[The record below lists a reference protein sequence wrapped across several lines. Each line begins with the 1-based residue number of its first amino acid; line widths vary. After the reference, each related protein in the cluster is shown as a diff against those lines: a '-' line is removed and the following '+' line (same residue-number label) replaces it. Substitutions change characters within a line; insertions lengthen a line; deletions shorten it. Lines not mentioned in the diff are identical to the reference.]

1 MKALDGVK
9 VIDFT
14 WSMAGPLA
22 VKLLADYGATII
34 HVESATHPEFFRVSG
49 PYKDNVPGIDRSG
62 YFAFFAANK
71 YSLTLNLNHPKAHKV
86 SRRLIEWGD
95 VIADNF
101 TPGVMAKWELDYEHV
116 RRIKPDIIT
125 LSISQMG
132 QTGPLGKVSGT
143 GTNLVGMAGFTAI
156 TGWPDREPVQPF
168 GGYPDFISGALS
180 ACSLMAALIYRKQ
193 TGKGQMID
201 VSQLEAAT
209 QFLTSSILN
218 YMVNNEEGM
227 RKGNHCDYA
236 APNGVYPC
244 QGDDRWCAIS
254 VITEE
259 DWSNFCQ
266 ATGNA
271 PWTKNQIFS
280 SFSGRK
286 KNEDE
291 LDQLVAKWTAHF
303 TAEEVMD
310 ILQRYGVAAGVVN
323 NSRDLIQDHQL
334 IARNTFCELA
344 HTELG
349 NYLHLGELFRL
360 SLTPAAV
367 ERAAPCLGEHTEYV
381 CRELLNMPEKEFT
394 ELLIDGVF
402 E

>member
-1 MKALDGVK
+1 MKALEGVK

-22 VKLLADYGATII
+22 VKFLVDYGATVI

-49 PYKDNVPGIDRSG
+49 PYKDNIPGIDRSG

-71 YSLTLNLNHPKAHKV
+71 YSLALNLNHPKGD
-86 SRRLIEWGD
+86 RITQRLIEWGD
-95 VIADNF
+95 VITDNF
-101 TPGVMAKWELDYEHV
+101 TPGVMAKHGLDYDSV
-116 RRIKPDIIT
+116 SKIKPDIIT
-125 LSISQMG
+125 LSVSQMG

-143 GTNLVGMAGFTAI
+143 GTNLVGMAGFTSL
-156 TGWPDREPVQPF
+156 TGWPDRDPVQPF

-180 ACSLMAALIYRKQ
+180 ACGLLAALIYRKQ

-201 VSQLEAAT
+201 VSQLEATT
-209 QFLTSSILN
+209 QFLASSILN
-218 YMVNNEEGM
+218 YTVNGDKGM
-227 RKGNHCDYA
+227 RKGNRCDYA
-236 APNGVYPC
+236 APNGIYPC
-244 QGDDRWCAIS
+244 KGDDRWCAIS

-259 DWSNFCQ
+259 DWSNFYQ
-266 ATGNA
+266 AVGNA
-271 PWTKNQIFS
+271 PWTKKTIFS
-280 SFSGRK
+280 SLSGRK

-291 LDQLVAKWTAHF
+291 LDQLVGEWTVNF

-310 ILQRYGVAAGVVN
+310 ILQKHSVAAGVVN
-323 NSRDLIQDHQL
+323 NPRDLVQDPQL
-334 IARNTFCELA
+334 IARNAFWELA

-360 SLTPAAV
+360 PLTPAV
-367 ERAAPCLGEHTEYV
+367 GERAAPCLGENTEYV
-381 CRELLNMPEKEFT
+381 CRELLSMSQEEFI